1 MHRET
6 AEADEGERL
15 RENIEQLHTT
25 QMGILRIRKNLGTD
39 AGDVVNICRSLILNE
54 KCRISRRGKN
64 WYCETDNIRL
74 TVNSYS
80 YTIITAHRV

>member
-15 RENIEQLHTT
+15 LENIGQLHTT

-39 AGDVVNICRSLILNE
+39 AGDVVGFCRSLILNE

-74 TVNSYS
+74 TVNSCS

>member
-15 RENIEQLHTT
+15 LESIEQLHTT
-25 QMGILRIRKNLGTD
+25 QKGILRIRKNLGAD
-39 AGDVVNICRSLILNE
+39 AGDVVGFCKSLILNE
-54 KCRISRRGKN
+54 KCRIFRRGKN